1 MGEKDKTLET
11 NQMTEPTTGVAK
23 EKVQKGKITSTIVG
37 VAVVAFLLLL
47 SYGLLSGPGSGPLNE
62 GPAPDFSLQ
71 LLDGSQLSLASVRD
85 QVIVV
90 NFWASWCEPCREE
103 APLLEKTWQEYQG
116 QGVTFIGIAYKD
128 TEGKARAFLKEFG
141 LTYPNALDPANK
153 VARAYRIRGV
163 PETFFIKD
171 GEIADLYIGPLSK
184 DQLVTR
190 IERLLAQ

>member
-1 MGEKDKTLET
+1 MGEKDKTVEA
-11 NQMTEPTTGVAK
+11 NEMTEPAAGVAK
-23 EKVQKGKITSTIVG
+23 EKAQKGRGTSTIVG
-37 VAVVAFLLLL
+37 VAIVAFLLLL
-47 SYGLLSGPGSGPLNE
+47 SYGLLSEPGSGPLNE

-71 LLDGSQLSLASVRD
+71 LLDDGPLSLADLRD
-85 QVIVV
+85 QVVVV
-90 NFWASWCEPCREE
+90 NFWASWCQPCREE
-103 APLLEKTWQEYQG
+103 APLLEKVWQEYQS

-128 TEGKARAFLKEFG
+128 TEGKARAFLDEFSI
-141 LTYPNALDPANK
+141 TYPNALDPANR
-153 VARAYRIRGV
+153 VARLYRIQGV

>member
-1 MGEKDKTLET
+1 
-11 NQMTEPTTGVAK
+11 MTRHANDAARG
-23 EKVQKGKITSTIVG
+23 KVTSTIIG

-47 SYGLLSGPGSGPLNE
+47 SYGLLAGPGGGPLSE

-71 LLDGSQLSLASVRD
+71 RFDGGQLSLADLRD
-85 QVIVV
+85 QMIVV
-90 NFWASWCEPCREE
+90 NFWGSWCEPCREE
-103 APLLEKTWQEYQG
+103 APVLEKVWREYQG

-128 TEGKARAFLKEFG
+128 TEGKARAFLDEFG
-141 LTYPNALDPANK
+141 ITYPNALDPGNR
-153 VARAYRIRGV
+153 VARSYRVQGV

-171 GEIADLYIGPLSK
+171 GEIADLYIGPLSE

>member
-1 MGEKDKTLET
+1 
-11 NQMTEPTTGVAK
+11 MTGRTTDVAK
-23 EKVQKGKITSTIVG
+23 GEDQKGKVSSTIVG

-47 SYGLLSGPGSGPLNE
+47 SYGLLSGPGSAPLSE

-71 LLDGSQLSLASVRD
+71 LFDGDQLSLASLGD

-90 NFWASWCEPCREE
+90 NFWGSWCEPCREE
-103 APLLEKTWQEYQG
+103 APVLEKAWQEYQG

-128 TEGKARAFLKEFG
+128 TEGKARAFLDEFG
-141 LTYPNALDPANK
+141 ITYPNALDPGNK
-153 VARAYRIRGV
+153 VGRAYRVQGV

-171 GEIADLYIGPLSK
+171 GEIASLYIGPLTE